1 MKGNKINW
9 FDFLGIRVNLSNNR
23 EFKSFEEARKFVKTL
38 NLKSGLEWR
47 AYCKSDK
54 KPEEIPYSPE
64 TTYKKEW
71 KGWGDWLGTGRIA
84 NQDKTF
90 KSFEEARK
98 FVKTLNLKNNVEW
111 RAYCKSGKKP
121 EEIPADPKDVY
132 KTEWINVGN
141 WLGTGKIRNKNFK
154 SFEEAREFVHNLNLK
169 NGLEWLAYCKSGKK
183 PEYIP
188 YHPERTYKTEWVNLK
203 DWLGTGNFRNKNFKS
218 FEEARKFVKTLNLKN
233 VKEWFA
239 YCKSS
244 SKPKYIPYHPEGIY
258 DEWVNWGDW
267 LGTGNT
273 RNKDFKSFEKAKKF
287 VQNLKLKNCS
297 EWFIYC
303 KSGSKPKDIPSN
315 PKEKYKSE
323 WKGYK
328 DWLGTKK

>member
-84 NQDKTF
+84 NQDKT
-90 KSFEEARK
+90 
-98 FVKTLNLKNNVEW
+98 
-111 RAYCKSGKKP
+111 
-121 EEIPADPKDVY
+121 
-132 KTEWINVGN
+132 
-141 WLGTGKIRNKNFK
+141 
-154 SFEEAREFVHNLNLK
+154 
-169 NGLEWLAYCKSGKK
+169 
-183 PEYIP
+183 
-188 YHPERTYKTEWVNLK
+188 
-203 DWLGTGNFRNKNFKS
+203 FKS